1 MNIKNG
7 KKYWQRTL
15 EMLRLDL
22 VVWSTLEKIKKTQAF
37 ENSKHHMKQENIPK
51 SKKVF
56 KVLHMQ

>member
-1 MNIKNG
+1 
-7 KKYWQRTL
+7 
-15 EMLRLDL
+15 MLRLDL